1 MVRKAKTGEMMMT
14 DNSVQRTTVTYRLAT
29 VKDIDTLIDIDQQSF
44 SFPWPADAFY
54 NDLAHNRFASYV
66 FLEYEGEVAGYCGVW
81 VILDEAHITNIA
93 VLPKFRGQKL
103 GERLLR
109 KMMSLSKEAGAKTMT
124 LEVRVS
130 NEVAKSL
137 YKKLDFQE
145 GGIRKKY
152 YADGEDALVMWVNL

>member
-1 MVRKAKTGEMMMT
+1 MIEHRA
-14 DNSVQRTTVTYRLAT
+14 NPSNVTYRLAT
-29 VKDIDTLIDIDQQSF
+29 KKDIQLLMDIDRQSF
-44 SFPWPADAFY
+44 SSPWPADAFY
-54 NDLAHNRFASYV
+54 NDIVHNRYASYV
-66 FLEYEGEVAGYCGVW
+66 FIKYKGEVAGYCGVW

-93 VLPKFRGQKL
+93 VLPQYRGKKL

-109 KMMSLSKEAGAKTMT
+109 QIMKLSKEVGAETMT

-137 YKKLDFQE
+137 YKKLNFQE